1 MIELNENLSIA
12 EKEFLLIV
20 EKGKIEK
27 SGIVYTALPF
37 NADRYRIGAIQN
49 GEILGISKGYTLE
62 QIHNLIEKKSK
73 RLNNVLKV
81 KFNDAD
87 YLAIM
92 QRAEE
97 EKLNMSEVIRR
108 AVQAYLGE

>member
-1 MIELNENLSIA
+1 MIELNENLSIT
-12 EKEFLLIV
+12 EKEFLQIV
-20 EKGKIEK
+20 EKGNIYK
-27 SGIVYTALPF
+27 SGIIFAAFPY
-37 NADRYRIGAIQN
+37 NADRYRVVASKSGN
-49 GEILGISKGYTLE
+49 VLGVSKGYTLE

-87 YLAIM
+87 YLSIM

-97 EKLNMSEVIRR
+97 EKLNMSEVIRL
-108 AVQAYLGE
+108 AVQEYLGE